1 MDEIILSVMSPGPEF
16 QPYLLKALQLFEQ
29 EHKARVNLQ
38 SLSWRSGRSQL
49 INFALFRSGPDVSEI
64 GSTWLSN
71 FATIEAIRLFSDQ
84 VIERLGGREVFLP
97 VTWSGCMMHNHLWA
111 VPWTVDVRSV
121 YYRRDLLA
129 KAGVEADQA
138 FHLDRLSATLQALR
152 DSGVAQTWFN
162 GVHGSS
168 LITRLAPWV
177 WAKGGE
183 FISEDGRTPLF
194 LQPEA
199 LAGIYDYFHMQL
211 PFLTPN
217 VYEIASMDG
226 NALFHAGEIAAIV
239 SGYWTMRTALLGF
252 STPQVVDNLGVA
264 PPPGFPYVGGSSL
277 VIWKHSQR
285 AELALKLIEFLTSV
299 RVQSEFVQTA
309 GLLSPRVTILES
321 EQFKTDANLRV
332 LRYCLENGRSLPAN
346 FLWGLIE
353 DKLNF
358 VIRTIWRSLFA
369 NPTLDLQKV
378 IEQRFE
384 SLARQ
389 IEQNLAE

>member
-1 MDEIILSVMSPGPEF
+1 MDEIVLSVMSSGPEF
-16 QPYLLKALQLFEQ
+16 QPYLLKALRLFEQ
-29 EHKARVNLQ
+29 EYKVRVNLQ

-71 FATIEAIRLFSDQ
+71 FATIEAIRPFSDQ
-84 VIERLGGREVFLP
+84 EIERLGGREVFLP

-129 KAGVEADQA
+129 KAGVEANQA
-138 FHLDRLSATLQALR
+138 FHLDRLPATLQALR
-152 DSGVAQTWFN
+152 DSGVARTWFN
-162 GVHGSS
+162 GVNSSS

-177 WAKGGE
+177 WARGGQ
-183 FISEDGRTPLF
+183 FVSEDGRTLLF
-194 LQPEA
+194 MQPEA

-211 PFLTPN
+211 PFLTSDI
-217 VYEIASMDG
+217 YEIASTDG
-226 NALFHAGEIAAIV
+226 NDLFHAGEIAAIV
-239 SGYWTMRTALLGF
+239 SGYWTMRTVLLGL
-252 STPQVVDNLGVA
+252 STPQVAENMGVA
-264 PPPGFPYVGGSSL
+264 PPPGCPYVGGSHL
-277 VIWKHSQR
+277 VVWKHSER
-285 AELALKLIEFLTSV
+285 AELALKLIEFLTSL
-299 RVQSEFVQTA
+299 RVQSEFVQA
-309 GLLSPRVTILES
+309 SGLLSPHAAIFGG
-321 EQFKTDANLRV
+321 EQFTTDANLRV
-332 LRYCLENGRSLPAN
+332 VRYCLENGRSLPAN